1 MGLHVQLL
9 FLPGIVNPVIL
20 AIYKVY
26 PPSYN
31 ALFVSDHP
39 FKQESYVMAGQ
50 YQIKGFQ
57 FAGIHAGIK
66 KLNGVKDLGLI
77 LCKSAVPAAAVF
89 TRNRVKAA
97 PVLLGEKVMEK
108 GRCRAVLV
116 NSGNANCFTGE
127 QGMADAKACSRY
139 VAENW
144 EFPQDEVMVSS
155 TGVIGAP
162 LPMDRFETGI
172 PALKPELGE
181 DNLMDFAQDII
192 TTDLS
197 TKVVQMS
204 VDLPDSDQT
213 INMVGVAKGSGMIR
227 PDMATMLAYVLTDAK
242 ISPPDLKKALVAA
255 NEKSFNRITVDGDTS
270 TNDTL
275 MCLASGEG
283 DAEINDAPSFK
294 VFSNLLEQVCF
305 KLGKMI
311 VKDGE
316 GATKVI
322 QIKVKGGKTPDDAF
336 LAAEAIAHS
345 NLVKTAIYG
354 EDPNW
359 GRITAAAGRSG
370 AHVVAEKMDL
380 YFGEQPLVLQGKWLG
395 PDAEKKAAQI
405 MKAKEI
411 IIILDLNLGDHED
424 AFLFCDFSEDYV
436 KINADYR
443 S

>member
-1 MGLHVQLL
+1 MTGL
-9 FLPGIVNPVIL
+9 
-20 AIYKVY
+20 
-26 PPSYN
+26 
-31 ALFVSDHP
+31 
-39 FKQESYVMAGQ
+39 
-50 YQIKGFQ
+50 YQIKGFE

-66 KLNGVKDLGLI
+66 NKQGIKDLGLI
-77 LCKSAVPAAAVF
+77 LCDRAVPAAAVF

-116 NSGNANCFTGE
+116 NSGNANCFTGD
-127 QGMADAKACSRY
+127 QGLADAEQCSQW
-139 VAENW
+139 VADSWNIPVE
-144 EFPQDEVMVSS
+144 EVMVSS

-162 LPMDRFETGI
+162 LPMDRFEQGVPQWK
-172 PALKPELGE
+172 PALSKDG
-181 DNLMDFAQDII
+181 LMDFAQAIL
-192 TTDLS
+192 TTDIT
-197 TKVVQMS
+197 TKVVEMQAT
-204 VDLPDSDQT
+204 LPSGQT
-213 INMVGVAKGSGMIR
+213 IHMVGVAKGSGMIR
-227 PDMATMLAYVLTDAK
+227 PDMATMLAYVLTDAQ
-242 ISPPDLKKALVAA
+242 ISTEDLKSALVAA

-275 MCLASGEG
+275 LCMASGAGE
-283 DAEINDAPSFK
+283 AEIKDEASLE

-305 KLGKMI
+305 DLGKMI

-322 QIKVKGGKTPDDAF
+322 QIKIKGGKTPEDAF
-336 LAAEAIAHS
+336 KAAEAIAHS

-370 AHVVAEKMDL
+370 AYVEAEKMDL
-380 YFGEQPLVLQGKWLG
+380 FFEEEPLVLKGQWLG
-395 PDAEKKAAQI
+395 LDAEKKAAQI

-411 IIILDLNLGDHED
+411 VITLDLNLGDCED
-424 AFLFCDFSEDYV
+424 AFLFCDFSENYV